1 MPPAPNAPPPSAA
14 HSPRDRPTAPAPNGS
29 KGLAE
34 RSAAPARTPP
44 PDARGPGAALR
55 GAVPRPLA
63 QGRLSPPA
71 PAPAPAPAVLQGT
84 GSGGAPPRQLSAR
97 ANAAGRRDG
106 AERGAD
112 EPLQRLRLPNRLALL
127 AGDTPSAPHRGTQR
141 PPGLLGAGGAKAVSA
156 KWGAVETPG
165 APPPPPPPSLR
176 TNRTRRVLHPVLIG
190 HAVSLTPY

>member
-1 MPPAPNAPPPSAA
+1 VFQ
-14 HSPRDRPTAPAPNGS
+14 R
-29 KGLAE
+29 
-34 RSAAPARTPP
+34 
-44 PDARGPGAALR
+44 
-55 GAVPRPLA
+55 
-63 QGRLSPPA
+63 
-71 PAPAPAPAVLQGT
+71 T

-106 AERGAD
+106 VEREAD

-165 APPPPPPPSLR
+165 A
-176 TNRTRRVLHPVLIG
+176 RRVPSGGSDASTSSFASRLSQGSGRSWLGPR
-190 HAVSLTPY
+190 